1 MYSPCVFSH
10 TYTLKET
17 PFLPMGRCFSTRFF
31 ICPLFSCTT
40 PHKPHTQI
48 LSYLVRQKSFPGGG
62 RLGLR
67 LRLRLSPSKGSPSSR
82 TQRVS
87 LPLQARSA
95 HSSCSFT
102 SPLDPLRSRVAP
114 FTFLRTFYYT

>member
-1 MYSPCVFSH
+1 MSSLLLYH
-10 TYTLKET
+10 
-17 PFLPMGRCFSTRFF
+17 
-31 ICPLFSCTT
+31 

-114 FTFLRTFYYT
+114 FTFLRTFYYTYLITFSHALTHSLPRTHYVLSTSSHVKN

>member
-1 MYSPCVFSH
+1 MCFLSHIYIKRDSFFTYGGGVFQLDFLYVLSSPVPPP
-10 TYTLKET
+10 T
-17 PFLPMGRCFSTRFF
+17 
-31 ICPLFSCTT
+31 
-40 PHKPHTQI
+40 KPHTQI